1 MADTTPIGKIHS
13 IDGDGTAL
21 LIRSSGEQVVP
32 KPGDVV
38 FEGDTLQAN
47 QVSVV
52 LQLPDNAGLQISAGE
67 LVTLHQS
74 LLDSLAGLLAN
85 SSPEN
90 PVSAGTPS
98 TPTTPEPPSSGPESG
113 GSQSG
118 INEQVAGSGNSQSNT
133 GGPGTTTQTSQP
145 GSAPELPSASIP
157 EPTALPLLAGLLLMM
172 ALRKRWKRQA
182 R

>member
-21 LIRSSGEQVVP
+21 LIRSSGEQVVV

-52 LQLPDNAGLQISAGE
+52 LQLPDNAGLQISPGE
-67 LVTLHQS
+67 TIQVEQS

-98 TPTTPEPPSSGPESG
+98 TPTTPEPPSSSHESG
-113 GSQSG
+113 G
-118 INEQVAGSGNSQSNT
+118 
-133 GGPGTTTQTSQP
+133 PQP
-145 GSAPELPSASIP
+145 
-157 EPTALPLLAGLLLMM
+157 
-172 ALRKRWKRQA
+172 
-182 R
+182 